1 MAAVKHLPAVM
12 VQPHLPEVTEP
23 QPRPQAA
30 MVLLRHHQV
39 VMALHLHPQVATV
52 PPRHQQV
59 VMALHQDGKRI
70 FDYGGHLS
78 ILYGFSLT
86 A

>member
-1 MAAVKHLPAVM
+1 VVTVLP
-12 VQPHLPEVTEP
+12 
-23 QPRPQAA
+23 
-30 MVLLRHHQV
+30 RHHQV
-39 VMALHLHPQVATV
+39 DMEHL
-52 PPRHQQV
+52 
-59 VMALHQDGKRI
+59 QDGKRI